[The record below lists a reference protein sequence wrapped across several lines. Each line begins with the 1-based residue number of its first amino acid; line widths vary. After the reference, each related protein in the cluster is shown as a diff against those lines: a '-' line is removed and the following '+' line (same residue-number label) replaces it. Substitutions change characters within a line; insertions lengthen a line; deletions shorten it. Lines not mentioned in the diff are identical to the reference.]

1 MLSAQPENLIVTDPF
16 VYFFKAYRNFHMTRH
31 ATSGWDPDEP
41 TSDHFRSPLPEVDRA
56 ILEADLSEEMPKA
69 LRTSMIADIRAWKHH
84 QHPHLCERLDELQP
98 GSFAAVYR
106 RLVELCVELYGSQA
120 TEVAGTKLS
129 WCEEYLPALGRAF
142 PRMHFVLLV
151 RDLRSIVA
159 SQESQLGRGIG
170 KRPLL
175 FYVRHWRKSVAFART
190 FAEYDVALRER
201 THLVRYE
208 DLVRAPRETLERLC
222 ARGPL
227 RFHEAMLQPS
237 MYRGAS
243 ETGKWTPNSS
253 FSGGEGIYPDSID
266 RWRGVLTRDQVR
278 SIEALAGPELAWMG
292 YGFTEPPSSPGE
304 LMELDCEPPLNELAD
319 WIRDFPCCDYLRDAE
334 ARRRELEVEERRH
347 RVVEAGRLTNED
359 LELFPAPE
367 GFAALSEAWRND
379 VRVQVRA

>member
-1 MLSAQPENLIVTDPF
+1 M
-16 VYFFKAYRNFHMTRH
+16 
-31 ATSGWDPDEP
+31 
-41 TSDHFRSPLPEVDRA
+41 
-56 ILEADLSEEMPKA
+56 
-69 LRTSMIADIRAWKHH
+69 
-84 QHPHLCERLDELQP
+84 QHPQLCARLDEVA
-98 GSFAAVYR
+98 GETFADLYRSLIELAVDVY
-106 RLVELCVELYGSQA
+106 SQHGA
-120 TEVAGTKLS
+120 VIAGTKVS
-129 WCEEYLPALGRAF
+129 WCEEFLPALARAF
-142 PRMHFVLLV
+142 PAMRFILPV
-151 RDLRSIVA
+151 RDLRAVVA
-159 SQESQLGRGIG
+159 SQNSQRGMGEGR
-170 KRPLL
+170 RPLL
-175 FYVRHWRKSVAFART
+175 FYVRHWRKSVAFAHHYAHGHPLLQER
-190 FAEYDVALRER
+190 VA
-201 THLVRYE
+201 LVRYE